1 MILEIRVN
9 KMKVID
15 LFSGVGGLS
24 AGFEKA
30 GYDIVLAN
38 EFDKDIAKSYQLNH
52 KKTIMINDDIKNILP
67 EVEKYKNKIDV
78 IIGGPPCQGFSMAG
92 ARIRK
97 NSFLEDPRNFLFRNY
112 FSVVQA
118 VEPKYFVMEN
128 VPGML
133 SMENGK
139 IIEEIEKIFSDEKNF
154 KKGRYYL
161 YRRVFS
167 TDEYGVPQSR
177 SRLII
182 FGSKN
187 KLDFEKLFEDTKK
200 QMIEDG
206 RIKKVTIEDAISDL
220 NWLESS
226 EGNFEQEY
234 KIEPKS
240 EYQKE
245 RRKNAGKLYN
255 HIATNHNE
263 KALERIKQLSQ
274 GGRRLDLKDG
284 EKIKSVHS
292 GAYGRM
298 RWDEVAKTLI
308 TRFDTPSSGVYIHPE
323 RNRTLTPREAARIQS
338 FDDDFIFYGN
348 KSSIIKQ
355 IGNAV
360 PPLFAYYLANVIKNA
375 ENGGYNNG

>member
-1 MILEIRVN
+1 MN

-67 EVEKYKNKIDV
+67 EIEKYKNKIDV

-133 SMENGK
+133 SMEKGK
-139 IIEEIEKIFSDEKNF
+139 IIEEIERIFSDEKNF

-161 YRRVFS
+161 YKRVFS

-220 NWLESS
+220 NCLESS
-226 EGNFEQEY
+226 EGSFEQEY
-234 KIEPKS
+234 KFEPKS

-245 RRKNAGKLYN
+245 RRKNSKKLYN
-255 HIATNHNE
+255 HIATNHSE

-284 EKIKSVHS
+284 DKIKSVHS

-298 RWDEVAKTLI
+298 RWNEVAKTLI

>member
-1 MILEIRVN
+1 MN

-161 YRRVFS
+161 YRGVFS